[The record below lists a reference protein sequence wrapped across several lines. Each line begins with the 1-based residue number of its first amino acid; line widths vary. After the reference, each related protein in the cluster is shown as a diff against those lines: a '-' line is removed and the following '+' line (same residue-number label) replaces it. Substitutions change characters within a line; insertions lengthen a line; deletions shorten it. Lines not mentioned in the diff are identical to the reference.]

1 MRGFGSQDL
10 MTLGG
15 IVLTPQKK
23 DWFSTPLGQGFGSEQ
38 VAVRDLLMLP
48 HYACVKAAGVCLEH
62 TDQESI
68 VELVHVLAATS
79 EDRAAIFLSDLY
91 VSTKGTYRDWDVL
104 VAALRRSSSWA
115 TLEQAV
121 GALPSLDGHHLRTEL
136 LGHDRSESV
145 SRLLAMITHLRSSF
159 TEDLLEPFD
168 FAGLSRDESREFQ
181 EDSEFRVKL
190 QSAAQGRFN
199 PLCTVGELEGRA
211 RHLCDEFNSS
221 LGARYFPPEKYG
233 YSSGAHMLALEMP
246 EKIQSEFGYRVAGGE
261 EGERSRDLRARMQAR
276 VLVPW
281 ADTPDLPSDFGHQCV
296 DSASSARSFFVSRG
310 IPAEV
315 YLVRVDGM
323 YHNVCV
329 AFFKQDGRFTPVVVD
344 PSPFDGAYPLVG
356 PHKATFWRPQSILT
370 VYSVRRGGLP
380 FADGFFGGR
389 GLSGFLPWSCVD
401 IQEGRVIAFA
411 GVRDEQCQ
419 PHLRWERGT
428 DEYYG
433 RGERERS
440 LGFIAYFI
448 SNKSAPETGLMPN
461 IHVMVQGGALLIKE
475 KQGSVS
481 PRREATILAVL
492 RDQVPHLQQTIERL
506 GIPLGHVTW

>member
-1 MRGFGSQDL
+1 MRGVGPQDL
-10 MTLGG
+10 MTLGDT
-15 IVLTPQKK
+15 VLTPQKK
-23 DWFSTPLGQGFGSEQ
+23 DGFSTPLGQGFGSEQ
-38 VAVRDLLMLP
+38 VPVRDLLMLP

-62 TDQESI
+62 TDKELI

-79 EDRAAIFLSDLY
+79 EERAAIFLSDLY

-121 GALPSLDGHHLRTEL
+121 GALPTLDGHHLRTEL
-136 LGHDRSESV
+136 LGHDRTESV
-145 SRLLAMITHLRSSF
+145 SRLLAMITHLRSSW
-159 TEDLLEPFD
+159 TEDLFESFD
-168 FAGLSRDESREFQ
+168 FAGLSRDERRDCQ
-181 EDSEFRVKL
+181 EDSEFSGKL
-190 QSAAQGRFN
+190 QSAAQRSFN
-199 PLCTVGELEGRA
+199 PLCTVGELDGRA

-221 LGARYFPPEKYG
+221 LGAKYFPPEKYG

-276 VLVPW
+276 VFVPW

-310 IPAEV
+310 IPADV
-315 YLVRVDGM
+315 YLVRIDGM
-323 YHNVCV
+323 FHNVCV
-329 AFFKQDGRFTPVVVD
+329 AFFKEDGRFTPVVVD
-344 PSPFDGAYPLVG
+344 PSPFDGAYTLAGAQRP
-356 PHKATFWRPQSILT
+356 TFWRPQSIST

-380 FADGFFGGR
+380 FADGFFWSSE
-389 GLSGFLPWSCVD
+389 LTGFLPWSCVD
-401 IQEGRVIAFA
+401 IPEGRIVAFA
-411 GVRDEQCQ
+411 GVRDEQLKS
-419 PHLRWERGT
+419 HLRWERGT

-440 LGFIAYFI
+440 PGFIAYFI
-448 SNKSAPETGLMPN
+448 SNKSGPETGPMPN
-461 IHVMVQGGALLIKE
+461 IRVVVQGGALLIKE

-481 PRREATILAVL
+481 PRLKATILAVL

-506 GIPLGHVTW
+506 GIPLGRVTW